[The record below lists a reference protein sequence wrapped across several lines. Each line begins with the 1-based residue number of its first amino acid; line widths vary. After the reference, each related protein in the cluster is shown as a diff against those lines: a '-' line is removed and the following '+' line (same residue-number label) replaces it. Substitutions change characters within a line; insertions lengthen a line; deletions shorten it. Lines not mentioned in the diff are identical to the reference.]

1 MSDDEYVAGGYSPY
15 SDLEDLLWDADPAPD
30 LADDLASHALHSPI
44 FADEPGYELLD
55 YHSDWEYY
63 SDDYFDDDPH
73 ILKNNP
79 QDGGS
84 SKVRRPG
91 GDQTARG
98 KKRKLVETQD
108 IPPLDLGERK
118 YLEACMKGTIWATPI
133 PERENLYTST
143 EPQKVALM
151 KDWKN
156 KFGSV
161 KVQPENGSK
170 EVISHAD
177 ESWAANMSLA
187 DMGLTNERGVR
198 MEPGG
203 GQEATEEDEEEP
215 NEAEDGED
223 EMQGVDI
230 ETLKQ
235 LAESLEPGAEIDV
248 EKLMKE
254 ANVVLA
260 ARRNKP
266 QVKREAEPPTGDEL
280 SPRPEK
286 RRKTHETTLPSP
298 PASNKSVLPEPIQTA
313 AQPEQEVDGLG
324 PTQPRSGRG
333 RPRKQSKPMQ
343 ARSKQESVTRK
354 RKASTS
360 PEPAESP
367 PLKAS
372 MKTTAS
378 SRAKRVATGSKK
390 APVEDKGAPPIAT
403 AASSRPSRTRK
414 K

>member
-44 FADEPGYELLD
+44 FADEPGYELLE

-84 SKVRRPG
+84 SKVHRPG
-91 GDQTARG
+91 GDQPARG

-118 YLEACMKGTIWATPI
+118 HLEACMKGTIWATPI

-156 KFGSV
+156 KFGSI
-161 KVQPENGSK
+161 KVQPESDSK

-187 DMGLTNERGVR
+187 DMGLTNERGSRV
-198 MEPGG
+198 EPG
-203 GQEATEEDEEEP
+203 GQEATEGDEEEP

-223 EMQGVDI
+223 GMQGVDI

-248 EKLMKE
+248 EKLMQE

-266 QVKREAEPPTGDEL
+266 QVKSEAEPPNGSEP

-298 PASNKSVLPEPIQTA
+298 PASTKSVLPETMQTA
-313 AQPEQEVDGLG
+313 AQPEHEADGSG
-324 PTQPRSGRG
+324 PTQPTSGRG
-333 RPRKQSKPMQ
+333 RPRKQSRPIQ
-343 ARSKQESVTRK
+343 ARSNQESATRK

-360 PEPAESP
+360 PEPAEAP
-367 PLKAS
+367 PPKAS

-390 APVEDKGAPPIAT
+390 APVDEKGVPPIAT
-403 AASSRPSRTRK
+403 AASSRPIRSRK